1 MPGRAARQHLSR
13 TRRREPHYVVAAVIR
28 EHGRVVSLQDEIDA
42 RAKEIHTDGY
52 PMSIGELVSLYE
64 DGELDIHPEFQRF
77 YRWTDRQKS
86 RLIESILLGIPI
98 PMVFVSQRE
107 DGVWDVIDGLQRL
120 STIFQF
126 VGILKDIDGQLVAP
140 LVLEETDYLPSL
152 DGKHWEG
159 PDESSFSRA
168 QRIDFKRAKL
178 EVKIIKK
185 TSDPDTKYEL
195 FQRLNTGG
203 TPLSDQEIRN
213 CVLIMIDETFYRW
226 LLELSESDDFKATIL
241 LTDRKAEEQYD
252 LELVLRFIALMSSTE
267 DDLGTLDDIGDYLDK
282 SSRSMA
288 ADKAFDRNGWQ
299 DLFRRTFSILGST
312 LEDNSFR
319 RFSEERNRFLGGF
332 SISAFEAV
340 SVGVGSNIDS
350 WERLAA
356 PQRQQLLAEKTKA
369 LWGDEIFLRY
379 SGSGVRASQR
389 TPVLV
394 PYAKDF
400 FRP

>member
-1 MPGRAARQHLSR
+1 M
-13 TRRREPHYVVAAVIR
+13 
-28 EHGRVVSLQDEIDA
+28 SLQDEIDA

-64 DGELDIHPEFQRF
+64 NGELDIHPEFQRF

-98 PMVFVSQRE
+98 PMIFVSQRE

-126 VGILKDIDGQLVAP
+126 IGILRDVEGRTVPA

-152 DGKHWEG
+152 DGKHWENA
-159 PDESSFSRA
+159 DEESSFSRS

-213 CVLIMIDETFYRW
+213 CVLIMIDETYYRW
-226 LLELSESDDFKATIL
+226 LVDLSESGDFQSTIL

-267 DDLGTLDDIGDYLDK
+267 DDLASLDDIGDYLDK
-282 SSRSMA
+282 RSRAMA
-288 ADKAFDRNGWQ
+288 VDPGFDRDNWRA
-299 DLFRRTFSILGST
+299 LFEHTFQILATS

-319 RFSEERNRFLGGF
+319 RFSEERGRFLGGF

-340 SVGVGSNIDS
+340 SVGVGSNIEE
-350 WERLAA
+350 WEQMDAA
-356 PQRQQLLAEKTKA
+356 RQREVLEDKTRG
-369 LWGDEIFLRY
+369 LWSNQTFLRY

-394 PYAKDF
+394 PFAKEF